1 MAGFARTPS
10 SVARPPCSLRETY
23 TMSRAHGIQAAERLK
38 NPGSTFILQTL
49 KDLPAH
55 GRMRLAY
62 RFPEQTHG
70 SHDLHD

>member
-1 MAGFARTPS
+1 MQSSAFRPS
-10 SVARPPCSLRETY
+10 GSLPDAFNQR
-23 TMSRAHGIQAAERLK
+23 RASGDGILAAEQLK
-38 NPGSTFILQTL
+38 NPGSTFILHTL

>member
-1 MAGFARTPS
+1 
-10 SVARPPCSLRETY
+10 V
-23 TMSRAHGIQAAERLK
+23 SRAHGIQAAERLK
-38 NPGSTFILQTL
+38 NPGSTFILHTL